1 MDVLSSVL
9 EFAPDAVVII
19 DASGRIV
26 FGNRQVFALFGAS
39 RLRWSGKAASCG
51 CPRASAHDTSTT
63 VVDIRNISASAE
75 WAATST
81 CSHGE
86 TTGRSL
92 RSRSA

>member
-39 RLRWSGKAASCG
+39 RLRWSGKAASWG